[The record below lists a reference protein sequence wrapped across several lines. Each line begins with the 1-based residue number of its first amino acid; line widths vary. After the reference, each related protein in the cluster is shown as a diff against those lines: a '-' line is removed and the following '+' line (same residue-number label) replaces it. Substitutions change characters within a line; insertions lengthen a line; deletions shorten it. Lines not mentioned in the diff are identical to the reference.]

1 MKKFVRILSVI
12 FALACITALFAACKD
27 KEYSIPSGTY
37 YSVENEE
44 RYIVL
49 TDKTIT
55 FHNVDNVYFSEVEQ
69 TIYDIYG
76 EHVDVAQLL
85 SEEQPYVKA
94 SGAPIIHIN
103 VYRDIAL
110 RIEYGDSE
118 NTFTLGG
125 EKFVLREE

>member
-12 FALACITALFAACKD
+12 FALACITALFAACKE
-27 KEYSIPSGTY
+27 KEYNIPSGTY
-37 YSVENEE
+37 YSVENED

-49 TDKTIT
+49 TDETIT

-69 TIYDIYG
+69 TIYDVYG
-76 EHVDVAQLL
+76 EHVDVAQIL

-94 SGAPIIHIN
+94 SGAHIIHVN

-110 RIEYGDSE
+110 RFNYDNSKNAII
-118 NTFTLGG
+118 LGE
-125 EKFVLREE
+125 EKFILREV